1 MNCIKNERIK
11 NERIKKIMYKK
22 WTYKNEI
29 IKNERIKNE
38 CIKNE
43 LIKKRTDPCVTNEPP
58 NLIKMLKFIFYL
70 SIPPGILIK
79 SPLQLHALHTS
90 KACCSNTTNVIQT
103 LEHERLRN
111 RISIIF
117 FLKKKNLFLFLKPY
131 NDNIKMRFMW
141 YR

>member
-1 MNCIKNERIK
+1 MNV
-11 NERIKKIMYKK
+11 KKPMYKK
-22 WTYKNEI
+22 RNY
-29 IKNERIKNE
+29 
-38 CIKNE
+38 
-43 LIKKRTDPCVTNEPP
+43 KKRTDPCVTNEPP

-117 FLKKKNLFLFLKPY
+117 FLKKKSISLLKTL
-131 NDNIKMRFMW
+131 
-141 YR
+141 